1 MDALGLAR
9 AQFAAN
15 ISFHILFPTISIALA
30 WLLVF
35 FKFRETRSKQAA
47 VWQALYGFWVKVFA
61 LCFALGVTSGIT
73 MSFQFGTNWP
83 GYMNSVGNV
92 AGPLLAYEVMTA
104 FFLEASFL
112 GVMLFGR
119 SRVSNR
125 VHTGATLLVAI
136 GTTLSAFW
144 ILALNSW
151 MHTPAGVVVKVV
163 EGMPSVDVVSWWAV
177 IFNPSFPYRLS
188 HMLCASVLT
197 VAFLVIGLSAYR
209 VLKKDRRPEAKLGL
223 MVGLFIAAVA
233 APTQIFIGDLHGLN
247 TLEHQPAKIAAIEAV
262 WETHAGA
269 PLTLFGMP
277 DEDSRSTHFAVEI
290 PNLASLVL
298 THNLNGEI
306 KGLNEFPQHPPVKPL
321 FFGFRIMVGMGVLML
336 ACAWF
341 GTFLIVKK
349 RAMPTWFLRVLVAM
363 TFAGWIAVLAGWYVT
378 EIGRQPWLVY
388 GILTTA
394 QAASRSVTGGQIG
407 ITLALYLSLYI
418 ALIAAFVRTL
428 FYLAKKAVAGDL
440 PSLDTEVSP
449 ETAKDAK

>member
-209 VLKKDRRPEAKLGL
+209 VLKKDTRPEAKLGL

-277 DEDSRSTHFAVEI
+277 DEGSRSTHFAVEI

-321 FFGFRIMVGMGVLML
+321 FFGFRIMVGIGVLML